1 MKPEK
6 LIEILLRVLIM
17 SCLME
22 QVIQPESESI
32 PAQENN

>member
-22 QVIQPESESI
+22 LNVKSESESI
-32 PAQENN
+32 PVQEKE

>member
-17 SCLME
+17 SCLIE
-22 QVIQPESESI
+22 QHIQSESESI
-32 PAQENN
+32 PVQEKE

>member
-17 SCLME
+17 SCLIE
-22 QVIQPESESI
+22 QNVKSESESI
-32 PAQENN
+32 PVQEKE